1 MTQYQ
6 HQQSKPKTVQVS
18 EELFMD
24 LCRVILGGTDDPEI
38 VSRTSKGLQD
48 KLDRIVAHKLYETM
62 HDTSKSHQERET
74 ARQDYLDSRGIPSS
88 FRWGGGDLRDNDK

>member
-1 MTQYQ
+1 M
-6 HQQSKPKTVQVS
+6 SKTVQIPEDLFLDLCKYHLGEVSS
-18 EELFMD
+18 EESEE
-24 LCRVILGGTDDPEI
+24 RIK
-38 VSRTSKGLQD
+38 RGLQD

-74 ARQDYLDSRGIPSS
+74 ARQDYLDARGIPSS